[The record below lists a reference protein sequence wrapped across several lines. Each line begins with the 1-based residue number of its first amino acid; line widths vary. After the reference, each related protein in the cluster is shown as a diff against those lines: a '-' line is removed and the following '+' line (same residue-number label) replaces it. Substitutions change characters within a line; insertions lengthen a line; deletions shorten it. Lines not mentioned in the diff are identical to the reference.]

1 MSEKGTD
8 ISINVELDENKVPQ
22 KIMWSAPGAGVDN
35 VESKAIILSMWDKKD
50 LNAMRM
56 DLWTKDMMVDEMK
69 MFYHQT
75 LLTLADNFERAT
87 GEVEMSQDLRD
98 FCDYFAKRM
107 EIQAPEN

>member
-35 VESKAIILSMWDKKD
+35 AESKAIILSMWDKKD

-56 DLWTKDMMVDEMK
+56 DL
-69 MFYHQT
+69 
-75 LLTLADNFERAT
+75 
-87 GEVEMSQDLRD
+87 
-98 FCDYFAKRM
+98 
-107 EIQAPEN
+107 

>member
-35 VESKAIILSMWDKKD
+35 AESKAIILSMWDKKD